1 MPRKK
6 TDRHLIDH
14 LTLHSWVNSQFGY
27 ETTQALL
34 NDIGRLDEGFT
45 ASGHSVTYEYL
56 IERVD
61 SGSPLVEALNVYDS
75 NIKRHLA
82 AINSTRAE
90 PIVLRYFQYLALLYT
105 ELYLDWKTN
114 KPAELLRQLN
124 AFVAKRNAQRA
135 PGDAQDTKYEAA
147 DLEKIAFWMA
157 TGAGKTLIMHIN
169 YHQYLH
175 YNKEK
180 LDNIVLIT
188 PNEGLTEQHLRE
200 LHTSNI
206 PAKRFDVNRSSDP
219 HNPLQVIEI
228 TKLVDEKRGG
238 GRRVP
243 VEAFDG
249 HNLVFVDEGH
259 KGASSNKRAWRS
271 YREDLAETGFTFEY
285 SATFGQALAAAG
297 NADLIDEYGKAIA
310 FDYSYRYF
318 YEDGYGKN
326 FEILNV
332 QHDNA
337 RQTEIL
343 LLGNLLSFYEQ
354 RLYFNN
360 NRDVVRAYGLEQ
372 PLWTFVGSKV
382 MRGGKDK
389 TVYTGPGGKRSDVLT
404 VIRFLH
410 QVLKNEQNWTIEHI
424 EKILSGTSGL
434 ADDTGIDV
442 FANRYGYLREQH
454 DTSQQIYSAILEDV
468 FHTDRSGTLH
478 LNTVQNAK
486 DEIALKTTAANKSF
500 GVIYIGDTNEFLKLV
515 KSETDIQLD
524 TENVIAQSLFDD
536 INNTESDTHILIGA
550 RKFIEGWNSWRVTAM
565 GLLNIG
571 QNEGSQIIQLFGR
584 GVRLRGKNMSL
595 KRSAALTGEHPAY
608 IALLE
613 TLNIFAVRARF
624 MAQFRKYLMQEGI
637 EDKVKMELPI
647 ITNLNFLQKGLI
659 LPKAPRY
666 EDVAKGKCLSLKV
679 NTNIAVTHRTQ
690 SVEVI
695 ASSSQ
700 TGITSEQATA
710 AHKKRIPQ
718 NILACLNWQRIYL
731 QLIEYKQQ
739 KQYYNLVFDT
749 GVLKQILHPENALYD
764 LYVADPSEVTPKTR
778 EQLEQ
783 VEMLVLTI
791 LQKYIAKYYRTAQQR
806 ITTENMELETIEEN
820 NSNFENWEVRI
831 SKNNETLIEQVNKL
845 QEEIEQ
851 MKAEGNFNYAA
862 KHIGFPEAFIER
874 HLYQPLL
881 VMTKQKTLEATPPA
895 LVESEHEFVKDLRDY
910 LQNPQANVTN
920 ENQVYLLRN
929 QSRGK
934 GVGFYDNEGFYPD
947 FILWILAD
955 TKQRIVFVEPH
966 GMMHEPIND
975 RSLKINLF
983 KRLREISQ
991 RYKSKGV
998 IMDSFIISKT
1008 AFRVLHNREG
1018 KDREQFANEW
1028 HILFTDTDSYLAPIF
1043 KNTD

>member
-6 TDRHLIDH
+6 SDRHLIDH
-14 LTLHSWVNSQFGY
+14 LILHGWLNSQFGY

-34 NDIGRLDEGFT
+34 NDIGKLDEGFT
-45 ASGHSVTYEYL
+45 TSGHSVIYDHL

-61 SGSPLVEALNVYDS
+61 PGLPLVEALNVYDS

-82 AINSTRAE
+82 AINSTRTQ

-124 AFVAKRNAQRA
+124 AFVAKRNARRA
-135 PGDAQDTKYEAA
+135 PGDAQDNKYEAA

-180 LDNIVLIT
+180 LDNIILIT

-206 PAKRFDVNRSSDP
+206 RAQRFNVDGQRDP
-219 HNPLQVIEI
+219 NTSNPFQVIEI

-238 GRRVP
+238 GVRVP

-259 KGASSNKRAWRS
+259 KGASSNKQTWRS
-271 YREDLAETGFTFEY
+271 YREALAETGFTFEY

-332 QHDNA
+332 QHDKA
-337 RQTEIL
+337 PQTEIL

-372 PLWTFVGSKV
+372 PLWTFVGSRVMGKV
-382 MRGGKDK
+382 
-389 TVYTGPGGKRSDVLT
+389 VYTEDKKKQSDVLT

-410 QVLKNEQNWTIEHI
+410 QVLKNEQNWAIEHI
-424 EKILSGTSGL
+424 DEILSGTSGL
-434 ADDTGIDV
+434 VDAAGIDV
-442 FANRYGYLREQH
+442 FANRYNYLREQQK
-454 DTSQQIYSAILEDV
+454 TPQQIYSAILEDV
-468 FHTDRSGTLH
+468 FHTDRSGALH

-486 DEIALKTTAANKSF
+486 DEIALKTTHVNKTF
-500 GVIYIGDTNEFLKLV
+500 GVIYIGDTNDFLKLV
-515 KSETDIQLD
+515 KSETDIQVD
-524 TENVIAQSLFDD
+524 TEDVIAQSLFDD

-550 RKFIEGWNSWRVTAM
+550 RKFIEGWDSWRVTAM

-595 KRSAALTGEHPAY
+595 KRSAALAGEHPAY
-608 IALLE
+608 ITLLE
-613 TLNIFAVRARF
+613 NLNIFAVRAKF
-624 MAQFRKYLMQEGI
+624 MVQFRNYLMQEGI

-647 ITNLNFLQKGLI
+647 ITNLNFLEKELI

-666 EDVAKGKCLSLKV
+666 EDVAKGKCLPLKV
-679 NTNIAVTHRTQ
+679 NTNIVVTHRTQ

-710 AHKKRIPQ
+710 AHKERIPQ
-718 NILACLNWQRIYL
+718 NILAFLNWQNIYL

-749 GVLKQILHPENALYD
+749 DVLKQILHPENGLYD
-764 LYVADPSEVTPKTR
+764 LYVADPSEVTPKTQ

-783 VEMLVLTI
+783 IETLALTI
-791 LQKYIAKYYRTAQQR
+791 LRKYIAKYYRTAQQR

-820 NSNFENWEVRI
+820 NSNFENWEVRV
-831 SKNNETLIEQVNKL
+831 SQENETLIEQVNKL

-851 MKAEGNFNYAA
+851 MKKDGDFNYTP
-862 KHIGFPEAFIER
+862 KYVGFPEAFIER

-895 LVESEHEFVKDLRDY
+895 LVESEHEFVSDLRDY

-934 GVGFYDNEGFYPD
+934 GIGFYENEGFYPD
-947 FILWILAD
+947 FILWIVAD
-955 TKQRIVFVEPH
+955 TKQRIIFVEPH

-975 RSLKINLF
+975 RSLKVNLF
-983 KRLREISQ
+983 KRLQEISQ
-991 RYKSKGV
+991 RYQHKDV
-998 IMDSFIISKT
+998 TMDSFIISKT
-1008 AFRVLHNREG
+1008 DFRVLHSREG

-1028 HILFTDTDSYLAPIF
+1028 HILFTDTPGYLAPIF